1 MNYSSKDLSRNQIIN
16 IFKNLT
22 GDSFDVNE
30 KKIPQYKENY
40 FRLYI
45 DDNENEFIELFFGQL
60 GELLRFGYSVTY
72 FDYLRNTE
80 VRECGS
86 YPVLTKVAPAVKK
99 YMAFAAESLEH
110 EIAPLHENAQR
121 LYNFI
126 KKNI

>member
-1 MNYSSKDLSRNQIIN
+1 MNLICKNYSRNQIIN

-30 KKIPQYKENY
+30 KKIPYYKENY

-45 DDNENEFIELFFGQL
+45 DDNEDEFIELFFGQL

-72 FDYLRNTE
+72 FDSLRNNE
-80 VRECGS
+80 FRDSGS
-86 YPVLTKVAPAVKK
+86 YLVLNKIPPAVKK
-99 YMAFAAESLEH
+99 YLEFAAESLEH
-110 EIAPLHENAQR
+110 DAPLHENAQR

-126 KKNI
+126 SKNI